1 MDDTDSSDSW
11 DFQDED
17 GPCFSSNGSN
27 SVIPSRGASMCGAEG
42 STSNQS
48 RSKAIS
54 HFTEMGFSE
63 DLVIKTVDEKGEENT
78 EAILETLLAYTAPE
92 ECASQGEP
100 VLSHS
105 SSPEFEWDSLDDLSD
120 FSDAESCLQNEES
133 VPETKMMQLVAMGFS
148 IGEVSAAINS
158 SDPDTSI
165 ADLMDFISAAQ
176 MAEPTSDHPRE
187 LPLEGRGPPDVKKK
201 KLVKQEFHRG
211 REIRAWR
218 SSRKEEMEKRK
229 RYLSP
234 VEDDFIKI
242 PQLMNGFGVP
252 GHPRIGFKRK
262 LPDVAIGPPYFYFEN
277 VALAPKGAWS
287 SISRSL
293 FNIEPEFVDSKYFC
307 AAARKRGYIHNLPTD
322 NRFPLLPIPP
332 LTIAEALPLSSR
344 WWPSWDVR
352 KQFNCLLTCYG
363 SALETE
369 RIRKDLEGWQGDPPE
384 HIQKRVLNKC
394 RKWNFVWT
402 AKNSVAPLLPEEV
415 ELMLG
420 YPRNHTR
427 GGATSQAERY
437 KSLGN
442 SFQVNTVAFHLS
454 VLKNRYPNGISVL
467 SLFSGIGGAEIAL
480 HQLGIPLRFVVAVEI
495 SEVSRN
501 IFRGWWENT
510 DQKGILID
518 NINDV
523 TMLTANKIEKLV
535 DYSGGF
541 DLVIGGSP
549 CNNLTGSN
557 RWHRD
562 GLDGKQS
569 VLFYDYCRVLNTV
582 KRLVR
587 EN

>member
-218 SSRKEEMEKRK
+218 SK
-229 RYLSP
+229 
-234 VEDDFIKI
+234 
-242 PQLMNGFGVP
+242 
-252 GHPRIGFKRK
+252 
-262 LPDVAIGPPYFYFEN
+262 
-277 VALAPKGAWS
+277 
-287 SISRSL
+287 
-293 FNIEPEFVDSKYFC
+293 
-307 AAARKRGYIHNLPTD
+307 
-322 NRFPLLPIPP
+322 
-332 LTIAEALPLSSR
+332 ALPLSSR

>member
-1 MDDTDSSDSW
+1 M
-11 DFQDED
+11 
-17 GPCFSSNGSN
+17 
-27 SVIPSRGASMCGAEG
+27 VIP
-42 STSNQS
+42 
-48 RSKAIS
+48 
-54 HFTEMGFSE
+54 
-63 DLVIKTVDEKGEENT
+63 
-78 EAILETLLAYTAPE
+78 
-92 ECASQGEP
+92 
-100 VLSHS
+100 
-105 SSPEFEWDSLDDLSD
+105 
-120 FSDAESCLQNEES
+120 
-133 VPETKMMQLVAMGFS
+133 
-148 IGEVSAAINS
+148 
-158 SDPDTSI
+158 DPDTSI
-165 ADLMDFISAAQ
+165 ADLMDYISAAQ
-176 MAEPTSDHPRE
+176 MAEPTSDHREREIKKLFHE

-234 VEDDFIKI
+234 VEDDFIK
-242 PQLMNGFGVP
+242 
-252 GHPRIGFKRK
+252 
-262 LPDVAIGPPYFYFEN
+262 
-277 VALAPKGAWS
+277 
-287 SISRSL
+287 
-293 FNIEPEFVDSKYFC
+293 
-307 AAARKRGYIHNLPTD
+307 
-322 NRFPLLPIPP
+322 
-332 LTIAEALPLSSR
+332 
-344 WWPSWDVR
+344 
-352 KQFNCLLTCYG
+352 FNCLLTCYG

-427 GGATSQAERY
+427 GGGTSQAERY

-523 TMLTANKIEKLV
+523 TMLTADKIEKLV

-569 VLFYDYCRVLNTV
+569 VLFYDYCRILNTV
-582 KRLVR
+582 KRLMR